1 MNNVVVNPQVP
12 APDYSTATA
21 IEDIHRLHASE
32 EIVVMLMVPEM
43 FGGETD
49 ERNMLFVPPFADE
62 ARARFDLD
70 VVRPFAER
78 GDEVDYSVEPVF
90 AGDSLVPTEITVF
103 ASTPEAFTLVIK
115 IWGEAALSAE
125 AAGAPTA

>member
-1 MNNVVVNPQVP
+1 MRNVVVNPQVP
-12 APDYSTATA
+12 APDYFGITT

-32 EIVVMLMVPEM
+32 EIVVMLVVPEM
-43 FGGETD
+43 FGGEAD

-62 ARARFDLD
+62 AKVRFDLD

-78 GDEVDYSVEPVF
+78 GDDVDYSVEPVF
-90 AGDSLVPTEITVF
+90 EGDSLVPTEITVL

-115 IWGEAALSAE
+115 IWGDSLAQ
-125 AAGAPTA
+125 TA